1 MKEIVG
7 LMLVGML
14 LFGLAGTAFA
24 SYRGMGLAGDRVM
37 SMRMGSPNGVF
48 AMGGGPGSG
57 K

>member
-7 LMLVGML
+7 LMVVGML
-14 LFGLAGTAFA
+14 LFGFAGTAFA

-37 SMRMGSPNGVF
+37 SMRLGSPGGVF
-48 AMGGGPGSG
+48 SMGGGPGSG